1 MKQFPNI
8 STQTFWDVNVS
19 TIDFIEYKEW
29 VINRVFDR
37 GTLDEVYEIIKFYGF
52 NQVKQQ
58 LQTTEDNLPKH
69 AILLAR
75 AIFEL
80 NYSDF
85 KCLEKKQFQKPY

>member
-8 STQTFWDVNVS
+8 STQTFWDVNMS
-19 TIDFIEYKEW
+19 NIDYIEYKEW
-29 VINRVFDR
+29 VINRVFGR

-58 LQTTEDNLPKH
+58 LQTTNDNLPKH